1 MKILFNSF
9 NIDGLKRLS
18 EGQIAQTAQ
27 NNASVSYPNLKPL
40 EKDTVSFSGRKTLI
54 ASDMSIAPSVSNCAK
69 VNKDAEPARFYLN
82 RILDEYIGP
91 YVDTTDTLDTRDYPV
106 LACKVRV
113 KSPLSIREKVVSK
126 YSAAYSKMA
135 TTLTGMLFTGERW
148 FLFHVGNCRA
158 YTWRSPYLNQLTKD
172 HTWAN
177 EMRLLGMPE
186 DEIESS
192 GRSSEII
199 SCLGNGDV
207 STAKRLCVT
216 DVTGEITEA
225 SRIILTCD
233 GIHDFM
239 TNGELEQGINSMDNI
254 PELLQLSMHFVR
266 ENGSQDDLSMLVID
280 MK

>member
-1 MKILFNSF
+1 MKIYCQMETGIGKF
-9 NIDGLKRLS
+9 NIEDRVLIDNSVIAGGVYSAVISGDRPFVVAVADGV
-18 EGQIAQTAQ
+18 GG
-27 NNASVSYPNLKPL
+27 NNAGNVASHIAAEGLITLSMSQVSS
-40 EKDTVSFSGRKTLI
+40 EQALI
-54 ASDMSIAPSVSNCAK
+54 AKISQINAK
-69 VNKDAEPARFYLN
+69 IVELSKLN
-82 RILDEYIGP
+82 
-91 YVDTTDTLDTRDYPV
+91 
-106 LACKVRV
+106 
-113 KSPLSIREKVVSK
+113 
-126 YSAAYSKMA
+126 AAYSKMA

-177 EMRLLGMPE
+177 EMRLLGMTE